1 MNYVKQVAAENG
13 IDYNDLVEY
22 AQRVEDAEKMQKSV
36 QFWTDYTQK
45 DDRAMNAANWASVSM
60 NVIGSVTGG
69 ISNAMQS
76 ARNVLSGEY
85 RPINKNTVWHYG
97 TNVKEAIRDTSGDI
111 VEDRWGGGVG
121 GKMARM
127 IYDQSM
133 EMMDAALGWGI
144 KQLAVGSGLI
154 SGNTKTFLEDLEDVV
169 DFVKNS
175 KELMQ
180 TYQDALEEGA
190 SAEAAFGKCVAQL
203 ASQGVWGLAEKKL
216 EDAFLQGFWDTN
228 DSTTVRPG
236 ERLAMVVYQP
246 PEQDDF
252 LIGFHED
259 VQNSGKADF
268 YVSPSGEVI
277 PGEYE
282 SYIGENQRDQILS
295 QIEDQTLRSVVGQM
309 YSKEAVIGTG
319 SVAETIRYLD
329 MAGIPTVST
338 TDKIRAERAAKYME
352 NQLRAGAISGSEKAV
367 IEEITAMWNAVYG
380 A

>member
-309 YSKEAVIGTG
+309 YSKDSVIGTG
-319 SVAETIRYLD
+319 SVAELISFSD
-329 MAGIPTVST
+329 AAGLQVVS
-338 TDKIRAERAAKYME
+338 RSKYR
-352 NQLRAGAISGSEKAV
+352 RAGNASRYANKMLRNGYLSTPDQTVMA
-367 IEEITAMWNAVYG
+367 EIMRVWNNV
-380 A
+380 